1 MEVRQGL
8 ELPLSPTQPA
18 NAPPSFLPPTRAM
31 KMEWKMPGGN
41 NNSSQ
46 ASQVEAVFPSVS
58 HPAPHPSH
66 PLSTLHHPSHSP
78 TPASFR
84 LMALLIDA
92 ARNLLKI
99 KRTETK
105 KRGRNL
111 ENRVGCHDCRSL
123 PILNALLLLALSH
136 QLPPHLL
143 WDFFRFFFLF

>member
-1 MEVRQGL
+1 MHHKFPHGSHEPTKDTQLAKNLSRKWKSGRDL
-8 ELPLSPTQPA
+8 NSPLSPTQPA

-105 KRGRNL
+105 REGGTSRI
-111 ENRVGCHDCRSL
+111 VWAATIAVVF
-123 PILNALLLLALSH
+123 P
-136 QLPPHLL
+136 
-143 WDFFRFFFLF
+143 F